1 LKEIRTEIDIKA
13 SSEII
18 WDILTDFDNYS
29 QWNPFIR
36 QINGAPTVGTKLK
49 INIKTTKGKSRN
61 YHPIVTKVEPYH
73 ELRWFGK
80 SIIPGMFN
88 GERIFALESLKT
100 NYVHFV
106 HKEIFTG
113 FLVSLIGNSLDRDMH
128 QSFVNMN
135 DALKEKAEQTS
146 I

>member
-1 LKEIRTEIDIKA
+1 LKEIHTEIDIKA

-61 YHPIVTKVEPYH
+61 YHPTVTKVEPYH

-88 GERIFALESLKT
+88 GERIFALESLKA
-100 NYVHFV
+100 NYVHLV

-113 FLVSLIGNSLDRDMH
+113 FLVSLIGNSLDRDMY

-135 DALKEKAEQTS
+135 EALKEKAEQTS